1 MGTDNHTEDP
11 EGGQDMDNEELD
23 LPGPVADAL
32 RHVPAAT
39 RDTKDAHIAASLSA
53 WEAESA
59 RPMTVTHLDSRRR
72 ALFSSAAACL
82 LVVGGAIGWTLH
94 SPGVGQ
100 VAADT
105 SVRAATRPSTVA
117 PLTSTTVAKGDAT
130 TATAG
135 TPQCASGE
143 LQPIDSTYIGEFD
156 AADGRT
162 YLVFTFNGMLEFVD
176 KDTCQWVNLVPGTT
190 TP

>member
-1 MGTDNHTEDP
+1 
-11 EGGQDMDNEELD
+11 MDNEELD

-156 AADGRT
+156 AAGRPNRFAVRERASGLPAAPWQQLAARIGALADRERSIT
-162 YLVFTFNGMLEFVD
+162 AITS
-176 KDTCQWVNLVPGTT
+176 P
-190 TP
+190 